1 MKFIDSKT
9 ISEATTIPEWIK
21 ITEESIVASLA
32 DEALVPQRMHIDRG
46 RDTFLLMPCL
56 TDEYWTTKLVSFCP
70 GNNGLGLPSIYGTV
84 VLNSSSTGEP
94 LAVMDGSKLTALR
107 TAAVSAVGIKYLAPE
122 NARSLGIVGTGIQAV
137 DQARFACSVRDI
149 KSLNIFDLSAKS
161 MKNFI
166 ERFEPEFPGI
176 RITVCK
182 NAESVCTDSE
192 IIITATNSTDPV
204 FPDKKDLFAGKTFI
218 GIGSYKPDSREY
230 PDALIRNLDQIFTD
244 TMHAMKE
251 SGDLIYPVESSLISS
266 GCIYSLGSLI
276 KGDIS
281 LSDSTTRFFKT
292 VGNAIFDLY
301 GAKLI
306 YEKFSVKGADIKL

>member
-137 DQARFACSVRDI
+137 DQAR
-149 KSLNIFDLSAKS
+149 
-161 MKNFI
+161 
-166 ERFEPEFPGI
+166 
-176 RITVCK
+176 
-182 NAESVCTDSE
+182 
-192 IIITATNSTDPV
+192 
-204 FPDKKDLFAGKTFI
+204 
-218 GIGSYKPDSREY
+218 
-230 PDALIRNLDQIFTD
+230 
-244 TMHAMKE
+244 
-251 SGDLIYPVESSLISS
+251 
-266 GCIYSLGSLI
+266 
-276 KGDIS
+276 
-281 LSDSTTRFFKT
+281 
-292 VGNAIFDLY
+292 
-301 GAKLI
+301 
-306 YEKFSVKGADIKL
+306 